1 MEETSSTQ
9 AQEQQAQEWNG
20 AVEALLPSTPAAA
33 AWPHLASFCA
43 LHQYLSGVDVCE
55 RVAGEDGRPGCVR
68 YVASHPAPAGEE
80 GQEQLQAKWA
90 HEELLEL
97 DDAARRLSYAVVGGN
112 MGFGRYVATMT
123 VAEETEAPG
132 CRIVWEF
139 ECEPVQGWSRD
150 GLVGYLDH
158 AVKGMA
164 ARIEEAATA
173 DES

>member
-1 MEETSSTQ
+1 MEITLSTQ
-9 AQEQQAQEWNG
+9 PQEQQAQEWNG

-43 LHQYLSGVDVCE
+43 LHRYLSGVDVCE
-55 RVAGEDGRPGCVR
+55 RVAGEDGSPGCVR
-68 YVASHPAPAGEE
+68 YVASHPAGEE
-80 GQEQLQAKWA
+80 GQEQEQLQVKWA

-123 VAEETEAPG
+123 VAEETEAAG

-150 GLVGYLDH
+150 GLVGYLDG